1 MSKDVEARL
10 VNFFA
15 AIQVFF
21 TDMVRPAFA
30 FFTLIL
36 TWNFL
41 FPVLIYSNGIE
52 TGAVDYFDF
61 SEILTLSIVPLMIF
75 LVTHISTYK
84 HFSKGRQ
91 VYFGRII
98 NILATLTGVYFVMIG
113 YSIVSSNLPGL
124 IYYQFIPETINFGQ
138 AALLWVVLLIQGTF
152 NQAILRVDFPTPPR
166 IDFKGFRRDRSSLAK
181 TVALPKSDLSFNPP
195 AEVAIEPK
203 PEVKSAPEP
212 VAQAAPESKTEV
224 SVEPKPAVENPV
236 ETEVQPKV
244 EIKAEPV
251 LPKKQELLPIG
262 TRIENV
268 EFEENTGLNR
278 SGLRTKNRIGGKVSF
293 PDRRGPQ
300 PQAGDV
306 WTVEISGTN
315 PNDSVYFVKC
325 IQKESSLEERLSQ
338 KKSLEVSNGQ
348 DPYQGIQL

>member
-1 MSKDVEARL
+1 MSKDVEAGV
-10 VNFFA
+10 VNLLESVK
-15 AIQVFF
+15 VFF
-21 TDMVRPAFA
+21 TDIIRPAVA

-52 TGAVDYFDF
+52 LGAVDYFNF

-75 LVTHISTYK
+75 LFTHISTYK
-84 HFSKGRQ
+84 YFSKGWQ
-91 VYFGRII
+91 VYLGGITKII
-98 NILATLTGVYFVMIG
+98 TTFTGVYFVMIG
-113 YSIVSSNLPGL
+113 YSIISSNLPGL
-124 IYYQFIPETINFGQ
+124 TYYKFIPETINFGQ

-152 NQAILRVDFPTPPR
+152 NQAILRIDFPTPPR
-166 IDFKGFRRDRSSLAK
+166 IDFKGFSRDRSSLAK
-181 TVALPKSDLSFNPP
+181 TVALPKSDLNFNPP

-203 PEVKSAPEP
+203 PTVESAPEP
-212 VAQAAPESKTEV
+212 VAQAAPEPKVEV
-224 SVEPKPAVENPV
+224 AVEPKPAVETLV
-236 ETEVQPKV
+236 EAETPPKV
-244 EIKAEPV
+244 EIKTEPV
-251 LPKKQELLPIG
+251 LPKKQELIPIG
-262 TRIENV
+262 TKIENV

-325 IQKESSLEERLSQ
+325 IQRESSLEERLSQ
-338 KKSLEVSNGQ
+338 KKSSEVSNGQ